1 MKSKVYALSE
11 IKDKIAETVKKQP
24 VYCVVLFGSYAKGTA
39 DSFSDIDLMVDS
51 KGELKGF
58 DFYAL
63 LEDLSQIFDKKV
75 DLISKDQVVA
85 SSKIDEIIKQ
95 EGIVIYERE
104 D

>member
-11 IKDKIAETVKKQP
+11 IKEKISETVKKHP

-39 DSFSDIDLMVDS
+39 DSLSDIDLVVDS

-95 EGIVIYERE
+95 EGIVIYEKE